1 MHYEIYDEKYKHL
14 KESVFVER
22 KASPEPIV
30 AAASKESMN
39 QTEKIYLNNSCL
51 IWPLTS
57 NSSFTAHKYCVATP
71 LKDTDTKW

>member
-1 MHYEIYDEKYKHL
+1 MHYEIYNEKHL

-39 QTEKIYLNNSCL
+39 QTEKYI
-51 IWPLTS
+51 
-57 NSSFTAHKYCVATP
+57 
-71 LKDTDTKW
+71 